1 MEENKSTLN
10 NVIIEGEICSEFIF
24 IHELKGKNFYLFEV
38 GVKRLSGKYDYIKCM
53 ASEDIVYKVLE
64 DESSEALGT
73 FVKIKGSYR
82 SFNRRK
88 PKEYENKVMLNVLV
102 KDLEVLDNESHY
114 NKIYLNGFVCKKPVF
129 RKTPFGREITDVLLA
144 VHRSNGKSDYIP
156 CICWGWDAKR
166 AENLNLGDSVNI
178 IGRIESR
185 VYTKEIDDNK
195 RINKTAYEVS
205 VSKFEVV

>member
-10 NVIIEGEICSEFIF
+10 NVIIEGEICSEFEF
-24 IHELKGKNFYLFEV
+24 VLELKGKKFYLFEV
-38 GVKRLSGKYDYIKCM
+38 RVKRLSNKYDYIKCM
-53 ASEDIVYKVLE
+53 VSEDMKL
-64 DESSEALGT
+64 DESSVDVFGT
-73 FVKIKGSYR
+73 FVRIKGSYR

-88 PKEYENKVMLNVLV
+88 PKEYENKVMLSVLV
-102 KDLEVLDNESHY
+102 KELEVLDDESHY
-114 NKIYLNGFVCKKPVF
+114 NKIYINGFVCKKPVF
-129 RKTPFGREITDVLLA
+129 RKTPFGREITDLLFA
-144 VHRSNGKSDYIP
+144 VHRPNGKSDYIP

-166 AENLNLGDSVNI
+166 AENLNFGDTVNV

-185 VYTKEIDDNK
+185 DYVKETDDGK